1 MGESRISR
9 SGKNPARLPISG
21 ALRDLTPLQRR
32 RGDVLEK
39 RKLIADEELALG
51 QNELEQKQMIEKM
64 LAERRRNKLTE
75 ALRETDWK

>member
-1 MGESRISR
+1 M
-9 SGKNPARLPISG
+9 SG

-39 RKLIADEELALG
+39 QKLIADKKLALEK
-51 QNELEQKQMIEKM
+51 NELEQKQMIEKM